1 MSSNKRDVVSVALLT
16 AAAMEGFEA
25 LKILACMWA
34 DPEQLPEVKARFEEN
49 QKILMTNFTK

>member
-1 MSSNKRDVVSVALLT
+1 MSSNRKDVVYGALL
-16 AAAMEGFEA
+16 AAAAVEGFNA

-49 QKILMTNFTK
+49 RKILMTNFTK